1 MSAGNG
7 PTVRLCFNGRYP
19 APPSAELR
27 HPNAAVL
34 DRYLDTWTAA
44 FGPLN
49 HQPGAD
55 FEHFVEM
62 TARFDAALRAFGPE
76 NAVVINEP
84 ETTTDPAGDGFTF
97 GPVSTW
103 FGSDHHATGSTDTY
117 WANPAFRELAGRR
130 WELAGLYPEDPQ
142 AVDLID
148 VLQALFDAGVRDFVV
163 KGTAPKTLLTK
174 FTLTGRPE
182 SLFSPDVPEE
192 IYGATMHLEG
202 NSRVFLV
209 QERLPLAHEYRVFM
223 AGDTPAAGAGCIEHF
238 TPLDSRGDA
247 FDTRLEGTRGSGIIT
262 DDPALTERLVE
273 YARTAGSALHRA
285 DPGLGYAWVLDVA
298 INTATNEPV
307 VIELNPARNAGLYA
321 SNPHAWMEAVRD
333 KLTIEQE
340 AAA

>member
-34 DRYLDTWTAA
+34 DRYLDTWTTA

-117 WANPAFRELAGRR
+117 WANPAFRELSGRR

-148 VLQALFDAGVRDFVV
+148 VLQGLDIRLLDHIIVAGEETYSMQQHGDFDQ
-163 KGTAPKTLLTK
+163 
-174 FTLTGRPE
+174 
-182 SLFSPDVPEE
+182 DVMDM
-192 IYGATMHLEG
+192 GM
-202 NSRVFLV
+202 
-209 QERLPLAHEYRVFM
+209 
-223 AGDTPAAGAGCIEHF
+223 GAGRAAEDV
-238 TPLDSRGDA
+238 DSLLPRKMHGA
-247 FDTRLEGTRGSGIIT
+247 
-262 DDPALTERLVE
+262 P
-273 YARTAGSALHRA
+273 
-285 DPGLGYAWVLDVA
+285 
-298 INTATNEPV
+298 
-307 VIELNPARNAGLYA
+307 
-321 SNPHAWMEAVRD
+321 
-333 KLTIEQE
+333 
-340 AAA
+340 